1 MKIVVVRKIGLKF
14 ERPYL
19 NQTDM
24 FKFFLM
30 SQQYKL
36 TLEQLEILKN
46 KGYRSVIAFG
56 ASNPLEIKDK
66 SSHHP
71 LLASK
76 ELVLEQRITQDS
88 YHVSID
94 DDDLKEL
101 CGDQSTYLIIEV
113 PE

>member
-1 MKIVVVRKIGLKF
+1 MTQK
-14 ERPYL
+14 
-19 NQTDM
+19 
-24 FKFFLM
+24 
-30 SQQYKL
+30 
-36 TLEQLEILKN
+36 QLDILKD

-66 SSHHP
+66 DSRCR

-76 ELVLEQRITQDS
+76 ELVPEQRITQDS

-101 CGDQSTYLIIEV
+101 CRDEGTYLIIEV